1 MLGTKGPSWLLSNLG
16 GVGYA
21 DSMNTLSRSLLVEFL
36 GTALLVLAQVGTG
49 YQLDILTGNP
59 GITLLGIAIVSALAL
74 AIGITIGGPLSGGH
88 FNPAVTI
95 GLTIAGHSKT
105 SVALPYVGAQLLG
118 AFVATVTANVLW
130 GGAPIATTQG
140 SVPSAAL
147 LASELLCTVVLVG
160 IIVAMIRRQD
170 GKGLNVLVPLW
181 IGTAILLT
189 PTGSMA
195 NPAVTFGHMFT
206 DSFTT
211 AGVAAVGP
219 FIGIQLVG
227 AVIVAVFANFVS
239 PKK

>member
-1 MLGTKGPSWLLSNLG
+1 MT
-16 GVGYA
+16 
-21 DSMNTLSRSLLVEFL
+21 TLTRSLLVEFL
-36 GTALLVLAQVGTG
+36 GTALLVGAQIGTG
-49 YQLDILTGNP
+49 YQLNYLTGNP

-74 AIGITIGGPLSGGH
+74 AIAITVGGPLSGGH

-118 AFVATVTANVLW
+118 AFLAAVTANFLW
-130 GGAPIATTQG
+130 DGELIATTQG
-140 SVPSAAL
+140 SVPTVAL

-160 IIVAMIRRQD
+160 LIVTMVRRK
-170 GKGLNVLVPLW
+170 GGEGLNVLVPLW

-189 PTGSMA
+189 PTGCMA

-211 AGVAAVGP
+211 AGVAGVGP
-219 FIGIQLVG
+219 FIGIQLIG
-227 AVIVAVFANFVS
+227 AVLVAVVANFAA

>member
-1 MLGTKGPSWLLSNLG
+1 
-16 GVGYA
+16 
-21 DSMNTLSRSLLVEFL
+21 MNTLSRSLLVEFL
-36 GTALLVLAQVGTG
+36 GTALLIGAQIGTG
-49 YQLDILTGNP
+49 YQLNILTGNP

-74 AIGITIGGPLSGGH
+74 AIGITVGGPLSGGH

-105 SVALPYVGAQLLG
+105 SVAVPYIAAQLLG
-118 AFVATVTANVLW
+118 AFVAAVTANFLW
-130 GGAPIATTQG
+130 GGELVATTQG
-140 SVPSAAL
+140 SVPTVSL
-147 LASELLCTVVLVG
+147 LASELLATAVLVG
-160 IIVAMIRRQD
+160 IIVTMVRRQD

-227 AVIVAVFANFVS
+227 AVVVAVFANFMA
-239 PKK
+239 PKR

>member
-1 MLGTKGPSWLLSNLG
+1 MPAR
-16 GVGYA
+16 YA
-21 DSMNTLSRSLLVEFL
+21 ESMTTLTRSLLVEFL
-36 GTALLVLAQVGTG
+36 GTALLIGAQIGTG
-49 YQLDILTGNP
+49 YQLNLLTGNP

-74 AIGITIGGPLSGGH
+74 AIAITVGGPLSGGH

-105 SVALPYVGAQLLG
+105 SVALPYIGAQLLG
-118 AFVATVTANVLW
+118 AFVAAVTANFLW
-130 GGAPIATTQG
+130 GGSLIGTTQG
-140 SVPSAAL
+140 SVPTVPL
-147 LASELLCTVVLVG
+147 LASELICTTVLVG
-160 IIVAMIRRQD
+160 IIVTMVRRK
-170 GKGLNVLVPLW
+170 GGEGLNVLVPLW
-181 IGTAILLT
+181 IGTAILLS

-219 FIGIQLVG
+219 FIGIQLLG